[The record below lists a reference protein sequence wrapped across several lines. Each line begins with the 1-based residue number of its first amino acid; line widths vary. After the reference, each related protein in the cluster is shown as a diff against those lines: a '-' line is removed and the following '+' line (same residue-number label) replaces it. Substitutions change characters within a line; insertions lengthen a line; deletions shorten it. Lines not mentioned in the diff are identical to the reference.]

1 MKKVFNIGD
10 MVFMNSPEWP
20 YLNQTGKIIDHYF
33 NGDGIL
39 IFVVKPLDNSR
50 SSVGVS
56 PDLCI
61 DARPIIREQKLK
73 ELGI

>member
-1 MKKVFNIGD
+1 MKVISID
-10 MVFMNSPEWP
+10 DEP
-20 YLNQTGKIIDHYF
+20 YLNGIGQIVDHYF

-39 IFVVKPLDNSR
+39 TFVVKPIDNSR
-50 SSVGVS
+50 SKVERLWYVT

-61 DARPIIREQKLK
+61 DTRPILREQKLK

>member
-1 MKKVFNIGD
+1 MKKIFNVGD

-20 YLNQTGKIIDHYF
+20 YLNGIGQIIDHYF

-39 IFVVKPLDNSR
+39 TFVVKPIDNSR
-50 SSVGVS
+50 SNVGVT

-61 DARPIIREQKLK
+61 DARPILREQKLK